1 MATIAIKGSDIG
13 TTVDIETLASELN
26 NHPNGGFVFIS
37 KYLSNEGVL
46 TDQWIRLCPTS
57 EQRGAGYAGAKA
69 SDLAKIEACIEAIEA
84 GDIPSFGDSLRI
96 RRGAKFAISG
106 HKDFSATKPVEVS
119 ANTKKFCT
127 SIMQLDYPIPFNDQ
141 RVITALVDIQR
152 SITNPSQTG
161 QADYQGEGDKGLFTL
176 DKEGRTSFYLREC
189 YAHYSCESKDENG
202 VVLAGY
208 KEKTTTEAK
217 AVKDAIGKALELR
230 RDKYR
235 TFKLSP
241 EKFDSLSIAKKVI
254 TMDGANGEFSVVS
267 PETAKDWLGVAV
279 DDSEIASLLADIQAG
294 ESVQA

>member
-13 TTVDIETLASELN
+13 RTVDIRALAEELN

-57 EQRGAGYAGAKA
+57 EQNGAGYAGAKA
-69 SDLAKIEACIEAIEA
+69 SDLAKIRACIEAIEG
-84 GDIPSFGDSLRI
+84 GDIPAFGETLRI
-96 RRGAKFAISG
+96 RRGAKFAIKG
-106 HKDFSATKPVEVS
+106 HKDFDASKPVEVS
-119 ANTKKFCT
+119 ANTKNFCT
-127 SIMQLDYPIPFNDQ
+127 GILELDYSLPYNDL
-141 RVITALVDIQR
+141 RVLTALQDIER
-152 SITNPSQTG
+152 SIVEPSQTG
-161 QADYQGEGDKGLFTL
+161 RADYQSEGEKGLYTLGEGRETA
-176 DKEGRTSFYLREC
+176 FYLREC
-189 YAHYSCESKDENG
+189 YAHFSCESKDENG

-208 KEKTTTEAK
+208 KQKTTGEHVAVKNAIAK
-217 AVKDAIGKALELR
+217 ALDLR

-241 EKFDSLSIAKKVI
+241 EKFDRLCIAKKVI

>member
-13 TTVDIETLASELN
+13 RTVDIATLATELN

-57 EQRGAGYAGAKA
+57 EQGGNGYAKAKE
-69 SDLAKIEACIEAIEA
+69 SDLAKINACIEAIES
-84 GDIPSFGDSLRI
+84 GDIPAFGETLRI
-96 RRGAKFAISG
+96 RRSAKFAIAG
-106 HKDFSATKPVEVS
+106 HKTAKAGEEVS
-119 ANTKKFCT
+119 ANTKNFCT
-127 SIMQLDYPIPFNDQ
+127 GIMGLDYTIPFNDL
-141 RVITALVDIQR
+141 RVLIALQDIQR
-152 SITNPSQTG
+152 SIVSPSQTG
-161 QADYQGEGDKGLFTL
+161 RADYQSEGEKGLYTLGEGGATC
-176 DKEGRTSFYLREC
+176 FYLREC

>member
-13 TTVDIETLASELN
+13 KTVDIATLAMELN
-26 NHPNGGFVFIS
+26 NHPNGGFVFIG

-46 TDQWIRLCPTS
+46 TDQWVRLCPTS
-57 EQRGAGYAGAKA
+57 EQNGAGYAGAKA
-69 SDLAKIEACIEAIEA
+69 SDLAKIEACIEAIES
-84 GDIPSFGDSLRI
+84 GEIPSFGDTLHI
-96 RRGAKFAISG
+96 RRSAKFATAG
-106 HKDFSATKPVEVS
+106 HKTAKAGEEVS
-119 ANTKKFCT
+119 ANTKNFCT
-127 SIMQLDYPIPFNDQ
+127 PIMALAYSVAFNDL
-141 RVITALVDIQR
+141 RVLNALQDIQR
-152 SITNPSQTG
+152 SIVNPSQEGRANYASEGEKGLYTL
-161 QADYQGEGDKGLFTL
+161 GEGGATC
-176 DKEGRTSFYLREC
+176 FYLREC
-189 YAHYSCESKDENG
+189 YAHFSCESKDENG

-208 KEKTTTEAK
+208 KEKTTGEHVAVKNAIAK
-217 AVKDAIGKALELR
+217 ALDLR

-241 EKFDSLSIAKKVI
+241 EKFDRLCIAKKVI